1 MREKIIQIIEEENRN
16 LNPIEIMDKIKT
28 NSTVDDLT
36 KLMQELD
43 SLCREGILRQAS
55 GNTYKKN

>member
-43 SLCREGILRQAS
+43 S
-55 GNTYKKN
+55 